1 MPPRYGDGHIAQTS
15 GRVRSDVSLDLL
27 QVRGGVLA
35 AAAVGLDVE
44 ADLLALDEA
53 AQAGAL
59 ERGRMD
65 EHVLAAV
72 VRLR

>member
-1 MPPRYGDGHIAQTS
+1 M
-15 GRVRSDVSLDLL
+15 RSDFSLDLL
-27 QVRGGVLA
+27 QVRRGVLA